1 MIQIKSL
8 AETQIERKLDEV
20 ETRLGRIEEDIAG
33 LEKVVKVLA
42 GVLTKLATQKEET
55 KDYDAHTR

>member
-8 AETQIERKLDEV
+8 AETQIERKLDELD
-20 ETRLGRIEEDIAG
+20 TRLERVEEDIAG

-42 GVLTKLATQKEET
+42 GVLTKLATQQEEK
-55 KDYDAHTR
+55 KDYDTHTG